1 MKAVIYCRVSST
13 NDRQNTD
20 RQVFDLT
27 NYAKQNNIKVEKVFS
42 EKISG
47 GVKNSDRTILNECLA
62 YAESEKIDM
71 VLFSEMSRCGRKI
84 LEVLETIKWLADH
97 KIQAYF
103 QKENMR
109 ILNEKGEIDPITS
122 VIISCLSFCSEIER
136 ENIKFRLQSGLHLYK
151 ENGGKLGRHVGYRKP
166 KEEKRE
172 QYANVIKLLHQGY
185 SVRKTAK
192 LCDVGYSTVQRI
204 KKEFADEIDL

>member
-13 NDRQNTD
+13 TDRQNTD

-27 NYAKQNNIKVEKVFS
+27 NYAKQNNIEVMKVF
-42 EKISG
+42 EEHISG
-47 GVKNSDRTILNECLA
+47 AKKNSERAILNECLA

-84 LEVLETIKWLADH
+84 LEVLETIKWFVDH

-103 QKENMR
+103 QKENLSV
-109 ILNEKGEIDPITS
+109 LNGKGEIDAITS
-122 VIISCLSFCSEIER
+122 VIISCMSFCSEIER
-136 ENIKFRLQSGLHLYK
+136 ENIKFRLQSGLNHFK
-151 ENGGKLGRHVGYRKP
+151 ENGGKVGRKNGYRKP
-166 KEEKRE
+166 KEEKRQ
-172 QYANVIKLLHQGY
+172 QYARVIKFLHQGY

-192 LCDVGYSTVQRI
+192 LCDIGESTVMRI
-204 KKEFADEIDL
+204 KREFQDEIDL